1 MIEAHAMIINEL
13 DQGEDLLSV
22 LWCRD
27 LIDWESATPSQIPLI
42 FGDVGC

>member
-13 DQGEDLLSV
+13 VQVENLFSV

-27 LIDWESATPSQIPLI
+27 LIDWEPATSSQIPLI

>member
-13 DQGEDLLSV
+13 DQVEDLLLV

-27 LIDWESATPSQIPLI
+27 LINWQPATPSQIPLI